1 MTRTLIHSVTA
12 VTVDA
17 GTGIVEDAT
26 IVIEGDKLVSV
37 GADSRNLPSCD
48 VIIDGTGLIAVP
60 GLINAHTHLWQT
72 ALRGLGADW
81 AGMDYFKHVHSTF
94 GPAFEPEDSRSSE
107 LLGALGQIN
116 AGTTTV
122 FDWCHNNRTPEHSD
136 ASLEG
141 LTESGIRTIFGHG
154 TVKAPTRPGE
164 MHYSETPHP
173 RAEIERLRRQFPD
186 DDGLVSVAMCIL
198 GPDYSTL
205 EVTRRDLQV
214 ARELNMRSSAHVW
227 GKPNRLVPN
236 GYRDLLAEGLVTP
249 KHNVVHGNYLLDD
262 ELQKLIQA
270 GASVTSTP
278 PGEIMGSAREPLVRR
293 IRAFGGRP
301 SIGNDSE
308 LGMTGEMFEIARRT
322 LALYRLFDNLEIA
335 SSTSGRSLS
344 DMRTY
349 EARTMAA
356 VGHDGG
362 ALQETYQAVAADAL
376 RWATLDNARA
386 LGIDHLVGSLTPGK
400 KADVVL
406 VDATSPAL
414 APAHDPVGAVISSG
428 HSGVID
434 TVIVNGVI
442 RKRAGKLVDLPQLAR
457 ATEDARAAG
466 ESILRRTG
474 FAIPGWKTS

>member
-1 MTRTLIHSVTA
+1 MTRTMIHSVTA

-17 GTGIVEDAT
+17 ETGTVYDAVIVF
-26 IVIEGDKLVSV
+26 EGDKLVSV
-37 GADSRNLPSCD
+37 GKAGRNPPPCD
-48 VIIDGTGLIAVP
+48 VVIDGTGLIAVP

-81 AGMDYFKHVHSTF
+81 AGMDYFKYVHATF

-107 LLGALGQIN
+107 LLGALGQLN
-116 AGTTTV
+116 GGTTTV

-141 LTESGIRTIFGHG
+141 LARSGIRTIFGHG
-154 TVKAPTRPGE
+154 TVKAPSPQGRT
-164 MHYSETPHP
+164 HYSQTPHP

-186 DDGLVSVAMCIL
+186 DDGLVSIAMCIL

-205 EVTRRDLQV
+205 EVTRKDLQV
-214 ARELNMRSSAHVW
+214 ARELDIRSSAHVW

-236 GYRDLLAEGLVTP
+236 GYRGLTAEGLVTA
-249 KHNVVHGNYLLDD
+249 KHNVVHGNYMLDD
-262 ELQKLIQA
+262 ELRKLIDA
-270 GASVTSTP
+270 GASITSTP
-278 PGEIMGSAREPLVRR
+278 PGEIMGTAREPLVRR
-293 IRAFGGRP
+293 IRRLGGTP
-301 SIGNDSE
+301 SIGNDTE
-308 LGMTGEMFEIARRT
+308 LGMTGEMFEVARRT

-335 SSTSGRSLS
+335 SSTSGRPRTDLQ
-344 DMRTY
+344 TY

-362 ALQETYQAVAADAL
+362 ALQETYQALAADAL

-400 KADVVL
+400 KADIVL

-414 APAHDPVGAVISSG
+414 APAHDPVDAVVSSG
-428 HSGVID
+428 HSGVVD
-434 TVIVNGVI
+434 TVIVNGII
-442 RKRAGKLVDLPQLAR
+442 RKRAGKLVDQPQLAR

-466 ESILRRTG
+466 EGILRRTG
-474 FAIPGWKTS
+474 YPAPGRTTS

>member
-17 GTGIVEDAT
+17 ETGTVDDAFIVF
-26 IVIEGDKLVSV
+26 EGDKLVSV
-37 GADSRNLPSCD
+37 GKACGNPPPCD
-48 VIIDGTGLIAVP
+48 VIIDGTGMIAVP

-72 ALRGLGADW
+72 ALKGLGADW
-81 AGMDYFKHVHSTF
+81 AGMDYFKYVHSTF
-94 GPAFEPEDSRSSE
+94 APAFEPEDSRSSE

-136 ASLEG
+136 ASLQG
-141 LTESGIRTIFGHG
+141 LAESGIRTIFGHG
-154 TVKAPTRPGE
+154 TVKAPSLPGHP
-164 MHYSETPHP
+164 HYSKTPHP
-173 RAEIERLRRQFPD
+173 RAEIERLRRRFPD
-186 DDGLVSVAMCIL
+186 DDGLVSIAMCIL

-214 ARELNMRSSAHVW
+214 ARELDMRSSAHVW
-227 GKPNRLVPN
+227 GKPNRLVPT
-236 GYRDLLAEGLVTP
+236 GYRGLIAEGLVTA
-249 KHNVVHGNYLLDD
+249 KHNVVHGNYMLDD
-262 ELQKLIQA
+262 ELQKLIDA

-293 IRAFGGRP
+293 IRQLGGTP

-322 LALYRLFDNLEIA
+322 LAIYRLFDNLGISA
-335 SSTSGRSLS
+335 STSGRLT
-344 DMRTY
+344 DMQMY

-400 KADVVL
+400 KADIVL

-414 APAHDPVGAVISSG
+414 VPAHDPVDAVVSHG

-442 RKRAGKLVDLPQLAR
+442 RKQAGKLVNQPQLAR

-466 ESILRRTG
+466 KGILHRTG
-474 FAIPGWKTS
+474 FAFAGRKTS

>member
-17 GTGIVEDAT
+17 ETGTMDDASIVFEDDT
-26 IVIEGDKLVSV
+26 IVSV
-37 GADSRNLPSCD
+37 GRAIEDQPPCD
-48 VIIDGTGLIAVP
+48 VTIDGTGMIAVP
-60 GLINAHTHLWQT
+60 GLINAHAHLWQT

-81 AGMDYFKHVHSTF
+81 AGMDYFKYVHSAF

-116 AGTTTV
+116 SGTTTV

-141 LTESGIRTIFGHG
+141 LAESGIRAIFGHG
-154 TVKAPTRPGE
+154 TVKAPSLPGRT
-164 MHYSETPHP
+164 HYSETPHP
-173 RAEIERLRRQFPD
+173 RTEIERLRRQFPD

-205 EVTRRDLQV
+205 EVTRKDLQV
-214 ARELNMRSSAHVW
+214 ARELSVRSSAHVW
-227 GKPNRLVPN
+227 GKPNRLVPD
-236 GYRDLLAEGLVTP
+236 GYRQLIAEGLVSP

-262 ELQKLIQA
+262 ELQALIEA
-270 GASVTSTP
+270 GASITSTP

-293 IRAFGGRP
+293 IRRFGGTP

-308 LGMTGEMFEIARRT
+308 LGMTGEMLEIARRT
-322 LALYRLFDNLEIA
+322 LAIHRLFDNLEIA
-335 SSTSGRSLS
+335 SSTSGRRLT
-344 DMRTY
+344 DKRTY

-362 ALQETYQAVAADAL
+362 ALQETYQALAADAL

-386 LGIDHLVGSLTPGK
+386 LGLDHLVGSLTPGK
-400 KADVVL
+400 KADIVL
-406 VDATSPAL
+406 LDARSPGL
-414 APAHDPVGAVISSG
+414 APAHDPVDAVVSHG

-434 TVIVNGVI
+434 TVIVNGII
-442 RKRAGKLVDLPQLAR
+442 RKRAGKLVDQPQLAR

-466 ESILRRTG
+466 KGILRRTG
-474 FAIPGWKTS
+474 YPLPPGKTS